1 MAEQPLVPQ
10 EIQDQIDGKLP
21 EEKYPITGN
30 QRILDD
36 LKNHCKSAYDND
48 LKWAKSYIEQD
59 KEVSSR
65 TE

>member
-21 EEKYPITGN
+21 EAKPPITGN

-36 LKNHCKSAYDND
+36 LKNQKG
-48 LKWAKSYIEQD
+48 E
-59 KEVSSR
+59 
-65 TE
+65 